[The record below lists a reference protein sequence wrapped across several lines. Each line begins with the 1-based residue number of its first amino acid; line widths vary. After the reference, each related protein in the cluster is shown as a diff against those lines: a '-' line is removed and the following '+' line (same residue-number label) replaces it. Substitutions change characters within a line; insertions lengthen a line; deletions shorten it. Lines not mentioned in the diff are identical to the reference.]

1 MIIFAIEAS
10 AQVAGCALLQ
20 DDRLA
25 AEFNFLSGMSA
36 LRKTHSQS
44 LMPMMEQVKDLTGID
59 LKTIDAVAVSGGP
72 GSFTGLRIGAATAKG
87 LGFALEKPLIPVSTL
102 EALAFNLSGCYGMLP
117 EPGEIL
123 CPVMDA
129 RRQQV
134 YNGLYEWKKRTE
146 TDPADE
152 AGRPSCLAGD
162 RAMSVPELM
171 DELNGLG
178 RPVLFTGDA
187 VSVYRDR
194 IREALKVPFR
204 FAPPHLS
211 MQRAGSVAAL
221 ARAVWLEEKEGCL
234 VSADDFRPVYL
245 RKPQAERERE
255 AMGL

>member
-10 AQVAGCALLQ
+10 AQVAGCAVLQ

-36 LRKTHSQS
+36 LKKTHSQS
-44 LMPMMEQVKDLTGID
+44 LMPMMEQVRDLTGID
-59 LKTIDAVAVSGGP
+59 LKSVDAIAVSGGP

-87 LGFALEKPLIPVSTL
+87 LGLALEKPLIPVSTL
-102 EALAFNLSGCYGMLP
+102 ESLAFNLSGMLGIP
-117 EPGEIL
+117 SEREEIL

-134 YNGLYEWKKRTE
+134 YSGLYEWRKGPE
-146 TDPADE
+146 TE
-152 AGRPSCLAGD
+152 AGADAGRTVRLRED
-162 RAMSVPELM
+162 RAVSVPDLIE
-171 DELNGLG
+171 EVNGTG
-178 RPVLFTGDA
+178 RPALFTGDA
-187 VSVYRDR
+187 VAVYRDL
-194 IREALKVPFR
+194 IAELAEVPFR
-204 FAPPHLS
+204 FAPPHLC

-221 ARAVWLEEKEGCL
+221 ARAVYLEEKENCL
-234 VSADDFRPVYL
+234 VSAADFRPVYL